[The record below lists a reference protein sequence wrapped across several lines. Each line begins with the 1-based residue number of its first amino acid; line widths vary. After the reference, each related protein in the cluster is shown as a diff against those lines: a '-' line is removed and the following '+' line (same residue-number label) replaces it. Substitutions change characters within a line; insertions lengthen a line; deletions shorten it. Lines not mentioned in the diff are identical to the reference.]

1 MKRSQYFRAACQWN
15 EMESRRVLQCSR
27 ADRLLFLK
35 WNIRSSIS
43 SPYAKA
49 PGQVVS
55 IHCFQLCIE
64 KQHAFWFA
72 GFTLGFF
79 SFKTTSTQLC
89 IANCQCFR
97 FHTFTQCTFSIYFF
111 FSLLFLYVF
120 LSLSLFRCTWS
131 CSRLAGIFN

>member
-55 IHCFQLCIE
+55 IHCFQLCI
-64 KQHAFWFA
+64 KNSMHSGLLVLHWGFSRLKPHPHNFA
-72 GFTLGFF
+72 LQIANVSDFIHSPNVHFPYTFF
-79 SFKTTSTQLC
+79 SHS
-89 IANCQCFR
+89 CFR
-97 FHTFTQCTFSIYFF
+97 MYFS
-111 FSLLFLYVF
+111 
-120 LSLSLFRCTWS
+120 LSLSISLHLVVFPIGWN
-131 CSRLAGIFN
+131 F